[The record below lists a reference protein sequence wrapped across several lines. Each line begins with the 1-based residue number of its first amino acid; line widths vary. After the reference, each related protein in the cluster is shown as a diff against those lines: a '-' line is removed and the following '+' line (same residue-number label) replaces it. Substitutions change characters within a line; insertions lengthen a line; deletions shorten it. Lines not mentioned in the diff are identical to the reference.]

1 MAKEKTSLVRVST
14 ETLVEFRKACLDLG
28 LTAKEA
34 TEWLMRRFVK
44 EMGKDA
50 EKKDD

>member
-14 ETLVEFRKACLDLG
+14 ETLVRFRKACLDLG

-34 TEWLMRRFVK
+34 TEWLMERFIQ
-44 EMGKDA
+44 EMGKYA
-50 EKKDD
+50 KKKDD